1 MEKFRQWYLQN
12 YIEIAWFVIGLLTAA
27 GLEALSDG
35 RYISA
40 VFYLALAYINYFFER
55 ANR

>member
-1 MEKFRQWYLQN
+1 MEKFRQWYLRN
-12 YIEIAWFVIGLLTAA
+12 YIKITWFVIGLLTTS
-27 GLEALSDG
+27 GIEALSDG

-40 VFYLALAYINYFFER
+40 VFYFALAYINYFFER